1 MSKPL
6 FVSLSNPRISPFLYP
21 FVGLFM
27 RALTRTLAP
36 RFVVTGRHNI
46 PPRGALIFAPNHISD
61 VDPPFIGA
69 ALRYPIRFMAKR
81 ELWKIGWLGWV
92 LDFVGSF
99 PVDPFSPDR
108 AALRAAADILKNN
121 EAIVIFPEGR
131 LSEDGELAEILPGV
145 LSLALKSGV
154 TIVPVGIAGLSHVM
168 PYGKTVPRISL
179 KHVGVHFGPP
189 LDFKDLSALSGKNAR
204 EQARGRLE
212 AAILEATATAKR
224 SG

>member
-1 MSKPL
+1 MSKP
-6 FVSLSNPRISPFLYP
+6 FFSLSNPRVTPFLYP

-36 RFVVTGRHNI
+36 RFVVTGRQNI
-46 PPRGALIFAPNHISD
+46 PRRGALIFAPNHISD

-92 LDFVGSF
+92 LDFVGAF
-99 PVDPFSPDR
+99 PIDPFSPDR
-108 AALRAAADILKNN
+108 AALRVASDILKNN

-131 LSEDGELAEILPGV
+131 LSEDGNLAEILPGV

-154 TIVPVGIAGLSHVM
+154 TIVPVGIAGLSNVM

-179 KHVGVHFGPP
+179 KHVGIHFGPP
-189 LDFKDLSALSGKNAR
+189 LDFKDLSDLPGKAAR
-204 EQARGRLE
+204 EQARTRLKT
-212 AAILEATATAKR
+212 AILEATKKAQDSR
-224 SG
+224 